1 MSGAI
6 SQQKKFVEQ
15 LRVECN
21 VNRIT
26 MSESIKDII
35 TFTDQ
40 HKDQDP
46 LIIGI
51 DKKQNPFFEKTSC
64 TIL

>member
-6 SQQKKFVEQ
+6 SSQKKFVEQ

-21 VNRIT
+21 VNRIPC
-26 MSESIKDII
+26 SESIVAII
-35 TFTDQ
+35 QFTEQ
-40 HKDQDP
+40 NKDQDP

-51 DKKQNPFFEKTSC
+51 DKKTNPFSEQSRC
-64 TIL
+64 AIL

>member
-21 VNRIT
+21 VNRIFC
-26 MSESIKDII
+26 SESIGAII
-35 TFTDQ
+35 QYTEQ

-51 DKKQNPFFEKTSC
+51 DKKQNPFSEKSSC
-64 TIL
+64 AIL